1 MLQFIMITLCKAD
14 PEMAAIFREENKCWT
29 TKCTDWD
36 TVNKKYND
44 TNSSYM
50 SAAGSLKAV

>member
-1 MLQFIMITLCKAD
+1 MITLCKAD